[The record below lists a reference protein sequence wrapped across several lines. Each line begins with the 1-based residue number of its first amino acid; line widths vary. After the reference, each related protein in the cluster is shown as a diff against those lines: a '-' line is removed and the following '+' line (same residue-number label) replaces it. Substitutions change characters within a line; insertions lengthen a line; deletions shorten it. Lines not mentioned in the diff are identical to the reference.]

1 MIKKFIIYDPISKDF
16 IPSSPQL
23 YTFFI
28 NSLSIELT
36 NRNIDN
42 ITIDKITK
50 LSNIDYKNSIILII
64 INPHFINDYTEIRNE
79 IQYISNNFKY
89 KILYLTEPINFLVEK
104 NVNLNLIKIIK
115 PYCLWTYTYENFNK
129 LNTKLNI
136 YKIFPNYNNSYN
148 FLDINHENIKQKNIN
163 KIIFFGN
170 INENRRS
177 VCKQFNEYLINITDS
192 WSKIEWTKIL
202 NKHLFYLNI
211 HRRNNCKSFESFR
224 IIPILANGGVIF
236 SERTNLKEEE
246 EYKDYNIIFSEKNKL
261 YDTFLEYIKDIN
273 YDVILANTIKFREN
287 MKINSELDK
296 FITFH
301 NKII

>member
-1 MIKKFIIYDPISKDF
+1 MIKKFIIYDPITKDF
-16 IPSSPQL
+16 KPSSPQL

-36 NRNIDN
+36 HRNIEN
-42 ITIDKITK
+42 IVIDKIK
-50 LSNIDYKNSIILII
+50 NLSDIEFKNNIILIL
-64 INPHFINDYTEIRNE
+64 INPHFINDYIEIKNE
-79 IQYISNNFKY
+79 IKYISDNFKY

-104 NVNLNLIKIIK
+104 NFNLNLIKLIK

-136 YKIFPNYNNSYN
+136 YKIFPNYNNAYN
-148 FLDINHENIKQKNIN
+148 FLDVNYENIKQRLIN

-170 INENRRS
+170 INENRKS
-177 VCKQFNEYLINITDS
+177 SCTQFNDYLINITDS
-192 WSKIEWTKIL
+192 WTLIEWTEIL
-202 NKHLFYLNI
+202 NKYLFYINI

-236 SERTNLKEEE
+236 SEKTNLKEEE
-246 EYKDYNIIFSEKNKL
+246 DYKNYNIIFCEKNKL
-261 YDTFLEYIKDIN
+261 YDTFLEYSKNIN
-273 YDVILANTIKFREN
+273 YDLILTNTLKFREN
-287 MKINSELDK
+287 MTINIELDK
-296 FITFH
+296 FINFH